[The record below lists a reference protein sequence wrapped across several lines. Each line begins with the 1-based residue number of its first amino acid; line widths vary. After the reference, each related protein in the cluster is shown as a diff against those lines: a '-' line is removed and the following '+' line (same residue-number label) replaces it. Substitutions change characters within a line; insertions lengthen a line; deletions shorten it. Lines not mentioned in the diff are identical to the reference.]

1 MGRKAKIT
9 LGPGQLLMKQRT
21 SAAIQQKEER
31 RGKRESKPLESQ
43 IDVRDLDEVMEQA
56 ELAGRVFSALNPLP
70 QLLVT
75 PERDANNLK
84 GKTEERKAEEALHQ
98 SSLVI
103 PRRPEWHA
111 SMSAQELDLQER
123 QSFLIWRRGLAKCV
137 TISCFNF
144 EIHLSFLGCN
154 DIVS

>member
-31 RGKRESKPLESQ
+31 RGKQESKPLESQ

-75 PERDANNLK
+75 PYV
-84 GKTEERKAEEALHQ
+84 
-98 SSLVI
+98 S
-103 PRRPEWHA
+103 
-111 SMSAQELDLQER
+111 
-123 QSFLIWRRGLAKCV
+123 
-137 TISCFNF
+137 TISATKKWRKSEFLRLSPVSFN
-144 EIHLSFLGCN
+144 GCK
-154 DIVS
+154 